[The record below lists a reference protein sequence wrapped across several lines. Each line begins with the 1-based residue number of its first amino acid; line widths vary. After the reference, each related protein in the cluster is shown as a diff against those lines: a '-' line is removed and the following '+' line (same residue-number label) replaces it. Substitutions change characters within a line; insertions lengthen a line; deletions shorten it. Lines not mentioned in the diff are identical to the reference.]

1 MVLRRTDSVLQFLN
15 QVVFFT
21 NTTAIEKFWYMYFG
35 PPTVQ
40 NTCHSGR
47 GGQNFSMA
55 LVLVQRPRLSLHAR
69 HARNGGRKYWNF
81 QKCFNL
87 VNWFQKVFEIA
98 QLRANVQWLK
108 KYSRRKVKVILL
120 TIFVT
125 KITTFR
131 GVIHT
136 VLDVPGPLACI
147 YTVFRLRWFFRM
159 IFTNKDWGN
168 PK

>member
-1 MVLRRTDSVLQFLN
+1 MVGELPLPLLHPLLPCSTIPASKKKPSEIFN
-15 QVVFFT
+15 GT
-21 NTTAIEKFWYMYFG
+21 NVGIKENRFRHTVSKSSCLLSNATTIEKFWYMYFG

-69 HARNGGRKYWNF
+69 HACNGGRKYWNF

-98 QLRANVQWLK
+98 QLRVSQCSVAQEVFQK
-108 KYSRRKVKVILL
+108 KSENISSYNICHQNHN
-120 TIFVT
+120 I
-125 KITTFR
+125 
-131 GVIHT
+131 
-136 VLDVPGPLACI
+136 
-147 YTVFRLRWFFRM
+147 
-159 IFTNKDWGN
+159 
-168 PK
+168 